1 MLSKIPDW
9 VLNDYI
15 KLRAYFGEKP
25 FRVEEAARALE
36 RPIDSVIT
44 LLSILRR
51 HNLVNV
57 ALDPENPKRKI
68 YSLRPI
74 PVTRGDL
81 ESILKKAADLIRTRV
96 DYSFILVLLFYK
108 RISDQWKL
116 EFEKT
121 CKELMEEGYSLE
133 EAKKLA
139 REEYFHEFQIPEEYL
154 WDNIVKHKGELHRY
168 FSEALRKLGE
178 LNPPLRPIFDNFDF
192 HLFATSRENAEILR
206 QLVELFDSV
215 PLIDV
220 SPDILGDAY
229 EWLLRQGLLALAPS
243 NPKEGEIYTPREV
256 IRLLVEMLDPK
267 PGCKILDPAA
277 GTGGMLIV
285 SYKYVKEK
293 QGREEA
299 DKLFLFGQEI
309 KFKTMALAKMN
320 MYIHNIRNHELVVGD
335 SLLYPKFGLGE
346 WDIVIANP
354 PWNQD
359 GYNEQV
365 LKKNEKYR
373 LIYKYGYTPS
383 QQADWAWIQLML
395 AAAKP
400 TGKVG
405 IVIDN
410 GALFRGGK
418 EKTIRSKIVEEDLI
432 EAVILLPGKLFYN
445 TPAQGVIII
454 FNKNKPPERKGKILF
469 INASNEYEPHPD
481 IRRLNRL
488 GKKNIEKI
496 AKAYHEF
503 KDVEGFAKVVDL
515 KEVRENN
522 YNLNVTLY
530 VTPPLE
536 TEQIDLEKEL
546 QELLEIQ
553 KQAEEAQAK
562 ALQYIH
568 QVIQANKQG

>member
-1 MLSKIPDW
+1 MNRLPDW
-9 VLNDYI
+9 ILNDYI

-25 FRVEEAARALE
+25 FRVEEAVHVLE
-36 RPIDSVIT
+36 RPIDSVNT

-51 HNLVNV
+51 HNLINV
-57 ALDPENPKRKI
+57 GLDPENPKKRI

-81 ESILKKAADLIRTRV
+81 EGILKKAADLIRTRV

-121 CKELMEEGYSLE
+121 YRELIGEGYSPE
-133 EAKKLA
+133 EARKLA
-139 REEYFHEFQIPEEYL
+139 KEEYFHEFQIPEEYL

-192 HLFATSRENAEILR
+192 HLFATSRENSEILR

-215 PLIDV
+215 PLIDTP
-220 SPDILGDAY
+220 PDILGDAY
-229 EWLLRQGLLALAPS
+229 EWLLMMFAPVKA
-243 NPKEGEIYTPREV
+243 KEGEVYTPREV
-256 IRLLVEMLDPK
+256 IRLLVEILDPK
-267 PGCKILDPAA
+267 PGYKILDPAA
-277 GTGGMLIV
+277 GSGGMLII
-285 SYKYVKEK
+285 SYKYVEEK
-293 QGREEA
+293 YGKEEA
-299 DKLFLFGQEI
+299 DKLFLYGQEANP
-309 KFKTMALAKMN
+309 KTAALAKMN
-320 MYIHNIRNHELVVGD
+320 MYIHNIQNHEIVVGD
-335 SLLYPKFGLGE
+335 SLLYPKFGLDE
-346 WDIVIANP
+346 YDIVLANP

-365 LKKNEKYR
+365 LRKNEKYR

-383 QQADWAWIQLML
+383 QTADWAWIQLML
-395 AAAKP
+395 AAAKSG
-400 TGKVG
+400 GKVG
-405 IVIDN
+405 VVIDN

-418 EKTIRSKIVEEDLI
+418 EKTIRSKIVEADLV
-432 EAVILLPGKLFYN
+432 EAVILLPEKLFYN
-445 TPAQGVIII
+445 TQAPGVIII

-469 INASNEYEPHPD
+469 INASNEYEPHPS

-488 GKKNIEKI
+488 GKQHIEKI
-496 AKAYHEF
+496 AKTYHEF
-503 KDVEGFAKVVDL
+503 KDIEGFARVVDIR
-515 KEVRENN
+515 EVREND

-530 VTPPLE
+530 VTPPIE
-536 TEQIDLEKEL
+536 IEEIDLEKEL

-553 KQAEEAQAK
+553 KQVEEAQTK
-562 ALQYIH
+562 ALQYI
-568 QVIQANKQG
+568 QMIIQANKG

>member
-1 MLSKIPDW
+1 MNRLPDW
-9 VLNDYI
+9 ILNDYI

-25 FRVEEAARALE
+25 FRVEEAAHVLE
-36 RPIDSVIT
+36 RPIDSVNT

-51 HNLVNV
+51 HNLINV
-57 ALDPENPKRKI
+57 GLDPENPKKRI

-81 ESILKKAADLIRTRV
+81 EGILKKAADLIRTRV

-116 EFEKT
+116 EFERT
-121 CKELMEEGYSLE
+121 YRELIGEGYSPE
-133 EAKKLA
+133 EARKLA
-139 REEYFHEFQIPEEYL
+139 KEEYFHEFQIPEEYL

-192 HLFATSRENAEILR
+192 HLFATSRENSEILR

-215 PLIDV
+215 PLIDTP
-220 SPDILGDAY
+220 PDILGDAY
-229 EWLLRQGLLALAPS
+229 EWLLMMFAPVKA
-243 NPKEGEIYTPREV
+243 KEGEVYTPREV
-256 IRLLVEMLDPK
+256 IRLLVEILDPK
-267 PGCKILDPAA
+267 PGYKILDPAA
-277 GTGGMLIV
+277 GSGGMLII
-285 SYKYVKEK
+285 SYKYVEEK
-293 QGREEA
+293 HGKEEA
-299 DKLFLFGQEI
+299 DKLFLYGQEANP
-309 KFKTMALAKMN
+309 KTAALAKMN
-320 MYIHNIRNHELVVGD
+320 MYIHNIQNHEIVVGD
-335 SLLYPKFGLGE
+335 SLLYPKFGLDE
-346 WDIVIANP
+346 YDIVLANP

-365 LKKNEKYR
+365 LRKNEKYR

-383 QQADWAWIQLML
+383 QTADWAWIQLML

-405 IVIDN
+405 VVIDN

-418 EKTIRSKIVEEDLI
+418 EKTIRSKIVEADLV
-432 EAVILLPGKLFYN
+432 EAIILLPEKLFYN
-445 TPAQGVIII
+445 TQAPGAIII
-454 FNKNKPPERKGKILF
+454 FNKNKPPERKGKIIF
-469 INASNEYEPHPD
+469 INASNEYESHPS

-488 GKKNIEKI
+488 GKQHIEKI
-496 AKAYHEF
+496 AKTYHEF
-503 KDVEGFAKVVDL
+503 KDIEGFARVVDIR
-515 KEVRENN
+515 EVREND

-530 VTPPLE
+530 VTPPIE
-536 TEQIDLEKEL
+536 IEEIDLEKEL

-553 KQAEEAQAK
+553 KQVEEAQTK
-562 ALQYIH
+562 ALQYI
-568 QVIQANKQG
+568 QMIIQANKG

>member
-1 MLSKIPDW
+1 MNRLPDW
-9 VLNDYI
+9 ILNDYI

-25 FRVEEAARALE
+25 FRVEEAVHVLE
-36 RPIDSVIT
+36 RPIDSVNT

-51 HNLVNV
+51 HNLINV
-57 ALDPENPKRKI
+57 GLDPENPKKRI

-81 ESILKKAADLIRTRV
+81 EGILKKAADLIRTRV

-121 CKELMEEGYSLE
+121 YRELVGEGYSPE
-133 EAKKLA
+133 EARKLA
-139 REEYFHEFQIPEEYL
+139 KEEYFHEFQIPEEYL

-192 HLFATSRENAEILR
+192 HLFATSRENSEILR

-215 PLIDV
+215 PLIDTP
-220 SPDILGDAY
+220 PDILGDAY
-229 EWLLRQGLLALAPS
+229 EWLLMMFAPVKA
-243 NPKEGEIYTPREV
+243 KEGEVYTPREV
-256 IRLLVEMLDPK
+256 IRLLVEILDPK
-267 PGCKILDPAA
+267 PGYKILDPAA
-277 GTGGMLIV
+277 GSGGMLII
-285 SYKYVKEK
+285 SYKYVEEK
-293 QGREEA
+293 HGKEEA
-299 DKLFLFGQEI
+299 DKLFLYGQEANP
-309 KFKTMALAKMN
+309 KTAALAKMN
-320 MYIHNIRNHELVVGD
+320 MYIHNIQNHEIVVGD
-335 SLLYPKFGLGE
+335 SLLYPKFGLDE
-346 WDIVIANP
+346 YDIVLANP

-365 LKKNEKYR
+365 LRKNEKYR

-383 QQADWAWIQLML
+383 QTADWAWIQLML

-405 IVIDN
+405 VVIDN

-418 EKTIRSKIVEEDLI
+418 EKTIRSKIVEADLV
-432 EAVILLPGKLFYN
+432 EAIILLPEKLFYN
-445 TPAQGVIII
+445 TQAPGAIII
-454 FNKNKPPERKGKILF
+454 FNKNKPPERKGKIIF
-469 INASNEYEPHPD
+469 INASNEYESHPS

-488 GKKNIEKI
+488 GKQHIEKI
-496 AKAYHEF
+496 AKTYHEF
-503 KDVEGFAKVVDL
+503 KDIEGFARVVDIR
-515 KEVRENN
+515 EVREND

-530 VTPPLE
+530 VTPPIE
-536 TEQIDLEKEL
+536 IEEIDLEKEL

-553 KQAEEAQAK
+553 KQVEEAQTK
-562 ALQYIH
+562 ALQYI
-568 QVIQANKQG
+568 QMIIQANKG